1 MEYES
6 TFEKSAKQMLVE
18 DSNNF
23 NVVVLGNMLND
34 ISDGKKCEIIG
45 KNCILKYSSDSLYL
59 VMSKIKYPLVID
71 SKEKCDDYIIDLTNE
86 HTGSIK
92 WNVELTSEDVVG
104 DDPIVS
110 ISVSNGRNTI
120 RFDDGS
126 VFTLNRFREIL
137 KAIENNKPYCRDF
150 SGNNSSSLIRFVPLG
165 DPKQSDKAGLTFSTT
180 ASGSGGD
187 MTVSVDLSINE
198 GHTILL
204 TIVVLYEDKIQVR
217 SPHRKEDEIKVRS
230 SPKEIKKV

>member
-6 TFEKSAKQMLVE
+6 TFEKSARQMLVE

-23 NVVVLGNMLND
+23 NVVVLGKMLNN
-34 ISDGKKCEIIG
+34 ISVGKNCKIIG
-45 KNCILKYSSDSLYL
+45 KNCTLKYSSGSLYL
-59 VMSKIKYPLVID
+59 VTSKIKYPLVID
-71 SKEKCDDYIIDLTNE
+71 SKEKCDEYIIDLMNE

-92 WNVELTSEDVVG
+92 WDVKLTSEDVVG
-104 DDPIVS
+104 DDPMVS

-120 RFDDGS
+120 RFDDDS
-126 VFTLNRFREIL
+126 VFTLDIFKEIL
-137 KAIENNKPYCRDF
+137 NAINNNKPYCQDF
-150 SGNNSSSLIRFVPLG
+150 SGNNSSSLIEFVPRG
-165 DPKQSDKAGLTFSTT
+165 SPKQSDNARLTFSTS

-204 TIVVLYEDKIQVR
+204 TIIDVYEDKMQVR
-217 SPHRKEDEIKVRS
+217 SPS
-230 SPKEIKKV
+230 LSPKEIKEKEKV